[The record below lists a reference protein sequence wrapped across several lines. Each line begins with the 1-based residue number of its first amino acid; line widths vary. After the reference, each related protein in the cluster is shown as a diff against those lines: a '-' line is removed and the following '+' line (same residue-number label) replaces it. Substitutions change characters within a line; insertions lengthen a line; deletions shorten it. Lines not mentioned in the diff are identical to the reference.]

1 MYLVVAYDVSED
13 DVRNK
18 IAEVLKAFGLQ
29 RIQRSVFVGRL
40 PPALVKELA
49 EKVARVARSANA
61 QVVIFK
67 VDKRAV
73 ETAIRIPPAP
83 ARRGDVELY

>member
-1 MYLVVAYDVSED
+1 MVAYDVSED

-49 EKVARVARSANA
+49 EKVARVARCANA

-83 ARRGDVELY
+83 AKRGNVELY

>member
-1 MYLVVAYDVSED
+1 MAYDVSED
-13 DVRNK
+13 DVRSR
-18 IAEVLKAFGLQ
+18 IADVLKSFGLE

-49 EKVARVARSANA
+49 ERVARVARGANA

-67 VDKRAV
+67 VDKRVVDA
-73 ETAIRIPPAP
+73 AIRIPPVP
-83 ARRGDVELY
+83 ARRGDVDLY

>member
-1 MYLVVAYDVSED
+1 MVAYDVSED

>member
-13 DVRNK
+13 DVRNR
-18 IAEVLKAFGLQ
+18 IADVLKAFGLQ
-29 RIQRSVFVGRL
+29 RMQRSVFVGRL

-49 EKVARVARSANA
+49 ERVARIARGANA

-67 VDKRAV
+67 VDKRAID
-73 ETAIRIPPAP
+73 TAIRIPPSP